1 MPTMQAQ
8 LVQLEKIINE
18 RQEVLNQNEDR
29 IANILT
35 HTPKSLENDK
45 FVEDDFDAENGER
58 EKLLR
63 AQDILEQD
71 VQSEADTEKR
81 AF

>member
-45 FVEDDFDAENGER
+45 FVEDDFDAENGEK

>member
-1 MPTMQAQ
+1 M
-8 LVQLEKIINE
+8 
-18 RQEVLNQNEDR
+18 NQNEDR

>member
-8 LVQLEKIINE
+8 LVQLEKRINE

-45 FVEDDFDAENGER
+45 FVEDDFDAENGEK

-63 AQDILEQD
+63 AQDILKQD